1 MVNSESSVFG
11 YLMPDW
17 APSQLVT
24 LYSAF
29 VSADPSGIVV
39 PLVAR
44 QRCLESAVHNVR
56 TGLIHGLFVDR
67 SLCMTISDLV
77 DAVTKE
83 AHISGVIDTIY
94 TDRKT
99 GSLVG
104 DCAAVKAVSAL
115 TEHLVESIAD
125 PLVLMYRDD
134 WETRVAMTALSGKVT
149 MMEIVAPETEELD
162 AIPTGCVV
170 EYAGHDD
177 KFSTEPYD
185 LVVNPPGNF
194 VPAED
199 QHVLHMS
206 DGNNVRFMADGK
218 AVRFEAM
225 RAAYSV
231 GMFRGLPEKL
241 CREAAERYEKN
252 LHTV

>member
-11 YLMPDW
+11 YLMPDF

-29 VSADPSGIVV
+29 VAADPSGIVV

-44 QRCLESAVHNVR
+44 RQCLESAVHNVR

-67 SLCMTISDLV
+67 SLYRGMPDLV
-77 DAVTKE
+77 DAVTRE

-149 MMEIVAPETEELD
+149 MMEIVARETEELD

-170 EYAGHDD
+170 EYAGYDD

-194 VPAED
+194 APAAG

-252 LHTV
+252 LQTV

>member
-1 MVNSESSVFG
+1 MVTADTSVFG

-44 QRCLESAVHNVR
+44 QKCLESAVHNVR

-67 SLCMTISDLV
+67 SLCMVISDLV

-83 AHISGVIDTIY
+83 AQISGVIDTIY

-115 TEHLVESIAD
+115 TEHLESIDD

-149 MMEIVAPETEELD
+149 MMEIVAMESEELD

-185 LVVNPPGNF
+185 LVVNPPVSF
-194 VPAED
+194 VPAEG

-206 DGNNVRFMADGK
+206 DGNNVRFMAYGE

-231 GMFRGLPEKL
+231 GLFRGLPEKL

>member
-1 MVNSESSVFG
+1 
-11 YLMPDW
+11 MPDF

-29 VSADPSGIVV
+29 VAADPSGIVV

-44 QRCLESAVHNVR
+44 RQCLESAVHNVR

-67 SLCMTISDLV
+67 ALYRGMPDLV
-77 DAVTKE
+77 DAVTRE

-149 MMEIVAPETEELD
+149 MMEIVARETEELD

-170 EYAGHDD
+170 EYAGYDD

-194 VPAED
+194 APAAG

-241 CREAAERYEKN
+241 CGEAAERYEKN
-252 LHTV
+252 LQTV

>member
-11 YLMPDW
+11 YLMPAW
-17 APSQLVT
+17 APSQMVT

-29 VSADPSGIVV
+29 VAADPSGIVV

-44 QRCLESAVHNVR
+44 LHCLESAVHNVR
-56 TGLIHGLFVDR
+56 TGLIHGMFVDR
-67 SLCMTISDLV
+67 SLYCEMPDLV

-99 GSLVG
+99 GALAG

-115 TEHLVESIAD
+115 TEHLESIAD
-125 PLVLMYRDD
+125 PLVLIYGGD
-134 WETRVAMTALSGKVT
+134 WETRAVMTALAGKVT
-149 MMEIVAPETEELD
+149 MMEIVSRETEELD

-170 EYAGHDD
+170 EYAGYDD

-185 LVVNPPGNF
+185 LVVNPPDGF
-194 VPAED
+194 VPTEG
-199 QHVLHMS
+199 QHVLTLS
-206 DGNNVRFMADGK
+206 DVNHVRFAADGLD
-218 AVRFEAM
+218 VRFEAM

>member
-44 QRCLESAVHNVR
+44 RQCLESAVHNVR

-67 SLCMTISDLV
+67 SLYRGLSDLV
-77 DAVTKE
+77 DAVTRE

-104 DCAAVKAVSAL
+104 DCASVKAVSAL
-115 TEHLVESIAD
+115 TEHLESVAD
-125 PLVLMYRDD
+125 PLVLIYGGD

-149 MMEIVAPETEELD
+149 MMEIVARESVELD

-194 VPAED
+194 APAD
-199 QHVLHMS
+199 GQGVLHMS
-206 DGNNVRFMADGK
+206 DGNSVRFMADGK

-241 CREAAERYEKN
+241 CREAAERYEKI
-252 LHTV
+252 LRTV

>member
-1 MVNSESSVFG
+1 MVTADTSVFG

-29 VSADPSGIVV
+29 VSADPSGTVV

-44 QRCLESAVHNVR
+44 RQCLESAVHNVR
-56 TGLIHGLFVDR
+56 TGLIHGMFVDR
-67 SLCMTISDLV
+67 ALYHEMPDLV

-83 AHISGVIDTIY
+83 AHVSGVIDTVY
-94 TDRKT
+94 ADRMT
-99 GSLVG
+99 GSLAG

-115 TEHLVESIAD
+115 TEHLESIAD
-125 PLVLMYRDD
+125 PLVLIYGGD
-134 WETRVAMTALSGKVT
+134 WWTRVAMTALAGKVT
-149 MMEIVAPETEELD
+149 MMEIVARETDELD

-170 EYAGHDD
+170 EYAGYDD

-185 LVVNPPGNF
+185 LVVNPPNGF
-194 VPAED
+194 EHVEG
-199 QHVLHMS
+199 QHVLTLS
-206 DGNNVRFMADGK
+206 DVNHVRFAADGRDI
-218 AVRFEAM
+218 RFEAM

-231 GMFRGLPEKL
+231 GLFRGLPEKL